1 MPPHTYDR
9 LSFLDNSFLLM
20 ETPTSPMH
28 VTGTTTF
35 EAASLQ

>member
-1 MPPHTYDR
+1 MPTNNAYDH

-28 VTGTTTF
+28 VTGRKRRK
-35 EAASLQ
+35 S